1 MSLVSRLLNVKR
13 RKITVVVPLA
23 VTAVLAA
30 AAAFASPAMA
40 ASGPTSGT
48 LIAHTSSVTVSGAT
62 TATVT
67 GSVNPA
73 GRTTYYKAVYGL
85 ASSQWCSSSGSQG
98 KAANSTGQQ
107 LLRYTDFWAHPV
119 SVNLAGLTAGSN
131 YCVAISAT
139 NSSGTSTGSPI
150 QFTAGAPAARSDGV
164 TPTSSTTATVDGA
177 VNPDGQT
184 TTYKAV
190 YDLATSSW
198 CTSHGASGS
207 PTFSAGGSTLG
218 FTDTTFH
225 NVSVNI
231 TGLTRATRYCAA
243 ISASAATTSTGAPV
257 AFIAGAPS
265 VSTSSVSIT
274 AETAV
279 IVNGAV
285 DPAGQTTTYHV
296 LYDLSSSIWCS
307 SNGTSGMPTYSTGAQ
322 TLPYT
327 DGTLHNV
334 SVNLTGLVG
343 GTSYCASITATNA
356 SGAASTAI
364 LSFTPD
370 VVNTNV
376 DVTGPTTA
384 TVNGAV
390 NASGQTSFF
399 YGAVY
404 DLANSTF
411 CASNGSTFDA
421 TTVHDV
427 GISFPYTD
435 SAFHPVSVNLNA
447 YGGTALAAS
456 TEYCV
461 TLEAGLQAYPPL
473 YFTTTGATAA
483 TGSASGVGTGS
494 ATVSGTVNPKGT
506 ATTYHFDYG
515 TSTNYGSQA
524 PAPPDPSAGSGTTA
538 QTESTTL
545 TGLSPNT
552 LYHYRIEA
560 TNATGTSYG
569 TDQTFTTTGAGTSPT
584 PIVATGLAVNVGSA
598 AATVWGTVDD
608 KGEVATYRFDYGTST
623 NYTSQTI
630 SEPVSDSNSTPT
642 SVDARL
648 TRLSPNTVYHYRIE
662 ATDAWGTSYG
672 ADQTFTTTG

>member
-1 MSLVSRLLNVKR
+1 MLRRLSDLIRDPRYVLR
-13 RKITVVVPLA
+13 LMPA
-23 VTAVLAA
+23 LAA
-30 AAAFASPAMA
+30 AAAFASPAIA

-48 LIAHTSSVTVSGAT
+48 LTARTSSVTVSGAT
-62 TATVT
+62 TASVT
-67 GSVNPA
+67 GWVLPA
-73 GRTTYYKAVYGL
+73 GRTTYYKAAYDV
-85 ASSQWCSSSGSQG
+85 ASSQWCSSNGGQG
-98 KAANSTGQQ
+98 KAANFTAQQ
-107 LLRYTDFWAHPV
+107 VLRYSDFWTHPV
-119 SVNLAGLTAGSN
+119 SVNLAGLTAGSK

-150 QFTAGAPAARSDGV
+150 RFTAGAPAARSDSV
-164 TPTSSTTATVDGA
+164 IPTSSRTATVDGA
-177 VNPDGQT
+177 VNPAGQT

-190 YDLATSSW
+190 YDLETSSW

-207 PTFSAGGSTLG
+207 PTFSAGGATLG
-218 FTDTTFH
+218 FTDATFH

-231 TGLTRATRYCAA
+231 TGLAGATQYCAA
-243 ISASAATTSTGAPV
+243 ISASTATSSTGAPI
-257 AFIAGAPS
+257 AFTAGAPS
-265 VSTSSVSIT
+265 LSTSSVAIT
-274 AETAV
+274 GETAA
-279 IVNGAV
+279 IVKGAL

-296 LYDLSSSIWCS
+296 LYDVSSAVWCS

-334 SVNLTGLVG
+334 SVNVAALVG

-364 LSFTPD
+364 LSFTPN

-376 DVTGPTTA
+376 DVIGPTTA

-390 NASGQTSFF
+390 NASGQTSLF

-411 CASNGSTFDA
+411 CASNGGTFDA

-427 GISFPYTD
+427 GIFFPYTD
-435 SAFHPVSVNLNA
+435 SAFHSVSVA
-447 YGGTALAAS
+447 FTALTPS

-473 YFTTTGATAA
+473 HFTTGEPVA

-494 ATVSGTVNPKGT
+494 ATVSGIVNPNGQ
-506 ATTYHFDYG
+506 ATTYRFDYG

-545 TGLSPNT
+545 TGLSPST

-569 TDQTFTTTGAGTSPT
+569 ADQTFTTTGVGTSPT
-584 PIVATGLAVNVGSA
+584 PIVATGSAINLGSA

-648 TRLSPNTVYHYRIE
+648 TGLSPNTVYHYRIE
-662 ATDAWGTSYG
+662 ATDAWGTTYG
-672 ADQTFTTTG
+672 ADQTLTTTAT